1 MIRVPDYYFV
11 DLALSD
17 AVDVMTR
24 RGSMDLLKGMEEMQ
38 QLWDDYVKST
48 HTGETLFESDDDFF
62 DVWGYEMSA
71 YNVVFENM
79 SKLFAPKEV

>member
-1 MIRVPDYYFV
+1 MIRVPSYYFV
-11 DLALSD
+11 ELEMGE
-17 AVDVMTR
+17 AVGCVQR
-24 RGSMDLLKGMEEMQ
+24 RGSGDLLVGMEDLQ
-38 QLWDDYVKST
+38 KVWSDYVAST

-62 DVWGYEMSA
+62 DCWGYEMSA